1 MKPHQPGT
9 RHGTSQRPD
18 NPLDQI
24 SQEHLRQREVCATL
38 DRLAALKAPD
48 PGLAAGVLPHFD
60 TLLARHVHDEEDD
73 LFPLMRQRSEPGD
86 DINDTLDRLI
96 RKHQVSLELAVGV
109 RDILRAMVRDDALPD
124 ADGAAALVG
133 FAAHERR
140 HLIVEN
146 AIVLPLARARLTAAD
161 LVRLRTRMEQRRGSS
176 DVKDPGDA
184 E

>member
-1 MKPHQPGT
+1 MKPHQQGAT
-9 RHGTSQRPD
+9 RGTSHKSD

-38 DRLAALKAPD
+38 DRLAALEKPD
-48 PGLAAGVLPHFD
+48 PDLAAGVLPHFD

-73 LFPLMRQRSEPGD
+73 LFPLLRQRSEPGD
-86 DINDTLDRLI
+86 DINDTLSRLT
-96 RKHQVSLELAVGV
+96 RKHQVSLQMAVGV
-109 RDILRAMVRDDALPD
+109 RKILRKMSCDNALPD
-124 ADGAAALVG
+124 FDEATALIG

-161 LVRLRTRMEQRRGSS
+161 LGRLATRMKQRREAS
-176 DVKDPGDA
+176 DVEDSGDA

>member
-1 MKPHQPGT
+1 MKPHQSGT
-9 RHGTSQRPD
+9 ARGTSYKPD

-38 DRLAALKAPD
+38 DRLAGLETPD
-48 PGLAAGVLPHFD
+48 PDMAAGVLPHFD

-73 LFPLMRQRSEPGD
+73 LFPLLRQSSEPGD
-86 DINDTLDRLI
+86 DINDTLDRLA
-96 RKHQVSLELAVGV
+96 RKHRVSLEMAVGV
-109 RDILRAMVRDDALPD
+109 RDILRVMVRDNALPD
-124 ADGAAALVG
+124 IDGTAALAG

-161 LVRLRTRMEQRRGSS
+161 LVRLRTRMEHRRRSGGAN
-176 DVKDPGDA
+176 KPGDA